1 MKKKR
6 KKKGVDELDAVSGRV
21 GLRCG
26 DLGAVSVLSSLGST
40 ETAGRV
46 LHWIPM
52 RGVATNVAARA
63 SVLRMSFFFF
73 LGFVLTRLRFTPN
86 RADLA
91 RIRSYWPNWIV

>member
-1 MKKKR
+1 MNK
-6 KKKGVDELDAVSGRV
+6 KKKGRVDELDAVSGRV

-40 ETAGRV
+40 EMAGRV

-73 LGFVLTRLRFTPN
+73 FRICADSASIHAKSGRFGQN
-86 RADLA
+86 
-91 RIRSYWPNWIV
+91 